1 MTLAALTL
9 AFAGC
14 GKDKITYLVPV
25 KVQVNDFTITQEDF
39 PTKDAQDVADY
50 DGVKAITLAFYNGT
64 TEVYKTTQLRSD
76 NTTYTTF
83 GEFDCTLPMG
93 SYTMVV
99 LGYGM
104 GQNNEDTLT
113 LTSPTQAEYTAG
125 RVRETFAATQT
136 VNINSTEAVDIS
148 ATLNRIVAKVNITS
162 TDNRPASVVALR
174 ATFSA
179 GGMAFN
185 PTTGLAT
192 ANNGFSNTVVLQSA
206 PGGTSGIVSYLF
218 LASDE
223 QTMDVTFETLGASDN
238 VLYTKTITNVPLKR
252 NRVTTLKGVMFT
264 NDSSSGTF
272 QVDTDWIEGNTINF

>member
-50 DGVKAITLAFYNGT
+50 EGVKAITLAFYNGT
-64 TEVYKTTQLRSD
+64 TEVYKTTQMRSD

-136 VNINSTEAVDIS
+136 VNISSTEAVDIS

-192 ANNGFSNTVVLQSA
+192 ANSGFSNTVVLQNA

-218 LASDE
+218 LATDE
-223 QTMDVTFETLGASDN
+223 QTVDVTFETLDANDN

-252 NRVTTLKGVMFT
+252 NRVTTLRGVMFT